1 MTRLLDTSVPYVLCD
16 LGFRGY
22 SWQMILDEYQIYP
35 DFDGKSIAPFKRYQI
50 FQTKHL
56 DIVNSYIHG
65 FPKYESSY
73 ILLDGFSVLRT
84 LSDSNFMVY
93 EIHDSS
99 VMYNAKVTFDFHTG
113 DDSSW
118 GTMPLFL
125 KNNAHLFV
133 PFELERMKQ
142 SLESKLRDM
151 PPGLTKEE
159 RRRIILDIA
168 NSAKNQP

>member
-22 SWQMILDEYQIYP
+22 SWQMILDGYQMYP
-35 DFDGKSIAPFKRYQI
+35 VFDGTSTEFSKRYQI

-56 DIVNSYIHG
+56 DIVNSYIRG
-65 FPKYESSY
+65 FPKYKSSY

-93 EIHDSS
+93 ESHDSELL
-99 VMYNAKVTFDFHTG
+99 YNAQVTFDFHTG
-113 DDSSW
+113 EDSSW

-142 SLESKLRDM
+142 ALESKLYDM
-151 PPGLTKEE
+151 PHGLTREE

-168 NSAKNQP
+168 NSAKN